1 MKLPLKQI
9 VIFVLLLAIIFY
21 LYNLI
26 ESSGKE
32 SLLNAINIIVKLLW
46 GITILT
52 VVLVL
57 IMENR
62 SPTKTLSWIL
72 ILFFLPILGFI
83 IYLVFGRNFRK
94 KKIYAR
100 KEYNDYDKLKKI
112 ERSKLDHRYDIS
124 ILGKERPAVS
134 LISRLLEN
142 NNKAFLTYHNRGE
155 IFSDGKQAIEAIF
168 SAIESAQKTI
178 HLQFFIIRSDRIG
191 NSMKD
196 LLIKKAREGVKVR
209 LLYDSV
215 GSWNIGCK
223 YVRALQKG
231 GVETSSFSPVSF
243 PYISSKMNYRNH
255 RKIAIIDGNI
265 GFLGGVNIA
274 DRYMHKDKYYGFW
287 RDTHIR
293 IEGEAVHPLQAIF
306 LNDWTFATGDNQFK
320 DENFPE
326 SDIENINPIQ
336 IISSGPD
343 SDWES
348 IMQGYFAMI
357 TLASK
362 NINIVTPY
370 LILNESMLTAIK
382 VSALSGVRVRL
393 IVPSK
398 PDHHLVFWAARSY
411 FQDLLE
417 AGIKIYEY
425 RKGFIH
431 SKYIT
436 VDGHLASIGSAN
448 MDIRSFLHNLEVN
461 AFLFSD
467 DLTARLDRI
476 FEEDLDDSTELTLD
490 EHLDRSYFNRFKESL
505 ARLFSPIL

>member
-1 MKLPLKQI
+1 MKLPLKKI
-9 VIFVLLLAIIFY
+9 VIFVVLLVIVFY

-32 SLLNAINIIVKLLW
+32 DLLRIINYVVKLIW

-52 VVLVL
+52 VILVL
-57 IMENR
+57 ILENR

-72 ILFFLPILGFI
+72 ILVFLPIVGFI
-83 IYLVFGRNFRK
+83 IYLIFGRNFRK

-100 KEYNDYDKLKKI
+100 KEYNDYEKLKKI
-112 ERSKLDHRYDIS
+112 EKSKLDHRYDIS
-124 ILGKERPAVS
+124 ILGQERPAVS
-134 LISRLLEN
+134 LISRLFEN
-142 NNKAFLTYHNRGE
+142 NNKAFLTYRNRAE
-155 IFSDGKQAIEAIF
+155 IFSDGQQAIEAIF
-168 SAIESAQKTI
+168 SAIEPAQKSI

-191 NSMKD
+191 QSLKK
-196 LLIKKAREGVKVR
+196 LLIKKAQEGVKVR

-215 GSWNIGCK
+215 GSWNIGCRYIK
-223 YVRALQKG
+223 ELQMG
-231 GVETSSFSPVSF
+231 GVETASFSPVSF

-255 RKIAIIDGNI
+255 RKIAIIDGKI

-274 DRYMHKDKYYGFW
+274 DRYMHKNKYYGFW
-287 RDTHIR
+287 RDTHLR
-293 IEGEAVHPLQAIF
+293 IDGEAVHPLQAIF
-306 LNDWTFATGDNQFK
+306 LNDWAFATGDNQFK
-320 DENFPE
+320 EENFPE
-326 SDIENINPIQ
+326 TAVKDINPVQ

-382 VSALSGVRVRL
+382 VSALSGIKVKL

-417 AGIKIYEY
+417 AGVRIFEY

-448 MDIRSFLHNLEVN
+448 MDIRSFNHNLEVN
-461 AFLFSD
+461 AFFFND
-467 DLTARLDRI
+467 ALTTRLDSI
-476 FEEDLDDSTELTLD
+476 FDEDLNDSTELTLE

-505 ARLFSPIL
+505 ARLFSPVL